1 MTTNSLRNI
10 RILLCLFFCFRMT
23 PFIYAGEFL
32 FTTINASQG
41 LSDNQI
47 RYILQLPDGRMVF
60 TTSGNV
66 NLYDGV
72 HFSYLHRTTEYVY
85 PLNQYNGHYR
95 IYQSGDSLLWI
106 KDTHKLMCIDLYREE
121 YIPDLDAYFKNREI
135 QAPVEDLFVDDS
147 GHIWLLIANE
157 LLELNN
163 KTRITLP
170 GKYSG
175 KLQDLNADSTSLYL
189 FYDTGEVS
197 CYHIA
202 DQKTVY
208 NIAAYPA
215 SEQAEYQNTSLV
227 VKSADGFYQ
236 LRNGR
241 KGGLFYF
248 NSHKR
253 TWKKLFEQNYTL
265 NTLIITPNGEKAY
278 ISCVHGFWMIDLHT
292 GTQKYIPLLE
302 TGNGQIVSTEISTIF
317 QDRQGGLWL
326 GTFNRGLLYH
336 HPSMHKLTHI
346 GRNAF
351 PVSPEEEINIESFA
365 EDKDGNIYLKAHS
378 RIYRLTANEQKSYVL
393 KSAAIPSVSPEILNR
408 LNPNKN
414 HHFRNKVFNTLYTDT
429 RGWTWAGTP
438 DGLELFTSENDSAP
452 RIFYRE
458 NGLSN
463 NFIQGIIEDKY
474 RDIWVTTS
482 NGVTRI
488 HINPENKNI
497 SFTRFNQLDG
507 ALDGEYI
514 KDAVFSSSDGTLYL
528 GGIDGF
534 SIFHPDKD
542 SIHPMLPD
550 PPVFTALRLYG
561 EKVNTGKEYGNRIIL
576 SKAAPYTTEIE
587 LDYNQNF
594 LTFEFSA
601 LNYINHERTYY
612 RYQLE
617 GIDPQWMS
625 TFAGRQGN
633 ATVGKGLLQA
643 VYTNLPPGDYTFKVM
658 ASDNPLQWNGKVTA
672 IKLTIH
678 APWWKTTTAYILYA
692 VILLLIAFTGIRLYI
707 YWSRKEMERKHKEEI
722 LLLRIRNL
730 IEQNNSLTCGIEETS
745 PDHQQQDTEESA
757 FLAQAIKLVE
767 QNLHVNGYSVEQLSR
782 DLCME
787 RTGLY
792 RKLVTMLDQSPSLF
806 IRNIRLQRAAQLITE
821 GKLSI
826 TEIAEHTG
834 FSSSSYLSKCFQE
847 MYGCR
852 PSEYAEKAKE
862 ST

>member
-1 MTTNSLRNI
+1 
-10 RILLCLFFCFRMT
+10 
-23 PFIYAGEFL
+23 
-32 FTTINASQG
+32 
-41 LSDNQI
+41 
-47 RYILQLPDGRMVF
+47 
-60 TTSGNV
+60 
-66 NLYDGV
+66 
-72 HFSYLHRTTEYVY
+72 
-85 PLNQYNGHYR
+85 
-95 IYQSGDSLLWI
+95 
-106 KDTHKLMCIDLYREE
+106 
-121 YIPDLDAYFKNREI
+121 
-135 QAPVEDLFVDDS
+135 
-147 GHIWLLIANE
+147 
-157 LLELNN
+157 
-163 KTRITLP
+163 
-170 GKYSG
+170 
-175 KLQDLNADSTSLYL
+175 
-189 FYDTGEVS
+189 
-197 CYHIA
+197 
-202 DQKTVY
+202 
-208 NIAAYPA
+208 
-215 SEQAEYQNTSLV
+215 
-227 VKSADGFYQ
+227 
-236 LRNGR
+236 
-241 KGGLFYF
+241 
-248 NSHKR
+248 
-253 TWKKLFEQNYTL
+253 
-265 NTLIITPNGEKAY
+265 
-278 ISCVHGFWMIDLHT
+278 
-292 GTQKYIPLLE
+292 
-302 TGNGQIVSTEISTIF
+302 
-317 QDRQGGLWL
+317 
-326 GTFNRGLLYH
+326 
-336 HPSMHKLTHI
+336 
-346 GRNAF
+346 
-351 PVSPEEEINIESFA
+351 
-365 EDKDGNIYLKAHS
+365 LKP
-378 RIYRLTANEQKSYVL
+378 
-393 KSAAIPSVSPEILNR
+393 AAIPTNSPEILNR
-408 LNPNKN
+408 LPPNKN
-414 HHFRNKVFNTLYTDT
+414 HHFRNKVYNTLYTDT

-692 VILLLIAFTGIRLYI
+692 VILLLIAFTGSRLYI